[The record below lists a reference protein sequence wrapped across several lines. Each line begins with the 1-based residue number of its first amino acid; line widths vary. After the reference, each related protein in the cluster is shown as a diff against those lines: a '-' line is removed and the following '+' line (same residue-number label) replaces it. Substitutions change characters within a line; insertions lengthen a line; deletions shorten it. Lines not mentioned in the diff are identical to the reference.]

1 MHYLVS
7 WKRCV
12 IEKTR
17 GVLLGLGLGVRVT
30 ALVIG
35 CCVLRVLGLADFL
48 LFFLVTLSD

>member
-1 MHYLVS
+1 M
-7 WKRCV
+7 

-17 GVLLGLGLGVRVT
+17 GVLLGLGVRVT

-48 LFFLVTLSD
+48 SFFFGHIE